1 MKTNLLQKLAIAA
14 IAGMTLSA
22 STALAQ
28 ESPANIAAQPAAV
41 AAPAPKL
48 PDGVSQIMQLVQAK
62 LGDDTIIAFVKNS
75 GNSYALDA
83 GQIIWLRQ
91 HGVSDAVITT
101 MLTQPKPTVTYIS
114 PTMPAPPPAA
124 PVASAMPVS
133 TVSVAPA
140 VTYVQPSPVVYY
152 QTAPAPTYYYER
164 PYYPAYN
171 YEPALS
177 FGLGLGLGW
186 GLHGGWGHGGHR

>member
-1 MKTNLLQKLAIAA
+1 MKTNLSQKMALAI
-14 IAGMTLSA
+14 IAGITLSA
-22 STALAQ
+22 STTLAQ
-28 ESPANIAAQPAAV
+28 ESPANNAAQPAAV

-48 PDGVSQIMQLVQAK
+48 PDSVLPIMQLVQAK
-62 LGDDTIIAFVKNS
+62 LGDDTIAAYIKNS

-83 GQIIWLRQ
+83 GQIVWLRQ

-101 MLTQPKPTVTYIS
+101 MLNQPKPTVTYIA
-114 PTMPAPPPAA
+114 PTMPAPVVSAA
-124 PVASAMPVS
+124 PVS
-133 TVSVAPA
+133 TVTVAPA

-164 PYYPAYN
+164 ASYPAYN
-171 YEPALS
+171 CDPVLS